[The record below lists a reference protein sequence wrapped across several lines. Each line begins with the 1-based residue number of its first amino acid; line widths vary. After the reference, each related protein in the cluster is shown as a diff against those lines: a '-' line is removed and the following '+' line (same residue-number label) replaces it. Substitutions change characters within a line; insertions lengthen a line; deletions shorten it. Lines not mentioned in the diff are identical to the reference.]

1 MQKNLKL
8 KQLKKFKVEDKVR
21 ISKYKSVF
29 DRGYSTNW
37 TTELFIVLKVLNTNQ
52 LHKIINQNE
61 EEIEG
66 IFL

>member
-52 LHKIINQNE
+52 LHKK
-61 EEIEG
+61 
-66 IFL
+66 